1 VRKDTIAETLLSLV
15 GSPIHARAVVGDL
28 MEESGRGRWWFWRS
42 VTRLWLAMLGR
53 DFLSAPI
60 AMAVSCVAAWFVY
73 MLVSLVLGFAAYV
86 AVTLA
91 WGVAYVL
98 ANHTGVELLTEALRV
113 RFDWPPIPDAATYV
127 IQAVV
132 LMALAPFQV
141 GRGSTFF
148 WRGHEVSLA
157 VMILIVWSAMA
168 AFVPLVGIGIS
179 ARPAMVPV
187 MVMFVLAGALFE
199 RFRSSP
205 AVS

>member
-1 VRKDTIAETLLSLV
+1 MRKDTIAETLLSLV

-53 DFLSAPI
+53 DFLRAPI

-98 ANHTGVELLTEALRV
+98 ANHTGVELLTDALRV
-113 RFDWPPIPDAATYV
+113 RFDWPPIPDAARYV

-157 VMILIVWSAMA
+157 FMILIVWSAMA

-187 MVMFVLAGALFE
+187 MVMFVLAGALLE

-205 AVS
+205 AAS

>member
-1 VRKDTIAETLLSLV
+1 MRKDTIAETLLSLV
-15 GSPIHARAVVGDL
+15 GSPIQARSIVGDL

-73 MLVSLVLGFAAYV
+73 MLGSVAFGVALYVL
-86 AVTLA
+86 VTLA
-91 WGVAYVL
+91 WGTAHVF
-98 ANHTGVELLTEALRV
+98 ANHTGVELLTEALKV
-113 RFDWPPIPDAATYV
+113 RFDWPPIPDSATYAV
-127 IQAVV
+127 QAAV
-132 LMALAPFQV
+132 LFVLTPFYI
-141 GRGSTFF
+141 GWGSSRF

-157 VMILIVWSAMA
+157 MMMLIVWTAMSML
-168 AFVPLVGIGIS
+168 VPIVGIGI
-179 ARPAMVPV
+179 RVHPAMVPV
-187 MVMFVLAGALFE
+187 LASFVLAGALLE